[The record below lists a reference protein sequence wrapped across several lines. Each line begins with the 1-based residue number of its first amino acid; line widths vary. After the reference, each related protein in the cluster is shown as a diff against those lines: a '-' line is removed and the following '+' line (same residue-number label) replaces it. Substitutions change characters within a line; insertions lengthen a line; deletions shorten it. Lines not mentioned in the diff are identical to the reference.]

1 MEYVRYLFKLLDGMF
16 VSSTESLPETVLDV
30 LQRLLAFMG
39 IIVALIAIPYYTYK
53 LMNSARPPLVIENQ
67 HPVNDYYG

>member
-1 MEYVRYLFKLLDGMF
+1 MSATVQSLLDMF
-16 VSSTESLPETVLDV
+16 TPSQLDPQMILDT

-39 IIVALIAIPYYTYK
+39 IVVALVAIPYYTYK
-53 LMNSARPPLVIENQ
+53 LMKGARPPLVIENQ